1 MDNYTKQQLY
11 TIMADEF
18 RDFIFEALQTEVL
31 DSKRVKIDLIN
42 VEYKANIVSLER
54 DENGLV
60 KEVIIRVKKD

>member
-18 RDFIFEALQTEVL
+18 RDFIFDALQTEVL
-31 DSKRVKIDLIN
+31 DSKKVKIDMIN
-42 VEYKANIVSLER
+42 TLYKANVVSMER
-54 DENGLV
+54 DENGLI